1 MGKALAQDLVLLR
14 SKCDKLSSVKNLNL
28 WGSDIDDVRIL
39 REMPNVE
46 VLSLSVNKITSLKE
60 FAHCTKLTELYL
72 RKNAVSELTEV
83 KYLQN
88 LGNLRVLWLWDNPCA
103 ENSNYREYIIKTLPY
118 LQKLDNTAITPE
130 ERQLS
135 LKTNESHQQN
145 ISSNP
150 TRPHQQDIRHN
161 QIDNNKVDRDRERE
175 QQQIYDK
182 RQA

>member
-1 MGKALAQDLVLLR
+1 MGIIIIFILNMGKALAQDLVLLR
-14 SKCDKLSSVKNLNL
+14 SKCDKLASVKNLNL

-83 KYLQN
+83 KYLQS
-88 LGNLRVLWLWDNPCA
+88 LSNLRVLWLWDNPCA
-103 ENSNYREYIIKTLPY
+103 ENANYREYIIRTLPF

-130 ERQLS
+130 ERQS
-135 LKTNESHQQN
+135 AIKSGESQIN
-145 ISSNP
+145 SNP
-150 TRPHQQDIRHN
+150 INR
-161 QIDNNKVDRDRERE
+161 RE
-175 QQQIYDK
+175 QHENIKQQYMVKND
-182 RQA
+182 